1 MNAKGIVL
9 VVVISFF
16 ATLSGAD
23 NKVSIDIGKLPP
35 HPRILLCKGAEKAL
49 KKQAKLPVWNGLYES
64 ILQACDT
71 MLGLPVNERV
81 VVGRRLLATSRENLR
96 RILFLGFAYRMT
108 GEKRYS
114 DRAEA
119 EMLKAASFSDW
130 NPSHFLD
137 VAEMTA
143 ALAIG
148 YDWLYPKLSET
159 SRRTIRT
166 AILEKGLKPSFGKE
180 HDAILNAPTNWNQV
194 CHCGMAY
201 GALAVAETEP
211 DLARRTIERA
221 VEKVRIPMRHYAPDG
236 AYPEGYAYWEYGT
249 SFNVLLISAMEN
261 AFGTDFG
268 LCDAP
273 GFLESGKFM
282 LHMVTPQLRSFCYS
296 DCSTDAGLL
305 PALFWF
311 YRKTGDASI
320 LCNQGWLLQADS
332 RKNHLQDRL
341 LPLLFVWGQGASL
354 DKPTVPE
361 TLYWKG
367 GGDNPVFLMRSGW
380 NDPDALYVGVKMGT
394 PGASHAHMDVG
405 SFIFEADGV
414 RWAIDMGGEDYD
426 RLEKRGVDL
435 WNGAQGS
442 QRGEVFRYNN
452 KAHNTL
458 TFNDKP
464 QSIKGK
470 VQIKDWR
477 DSTRLRYVAM
487 DLTPVYEGQVRYAE
501 RAVAMVDDSYAV
513 IEDRVEPG
521 LYYTRMRWTLV
532 TEATPRILSDS
543 VLLLE
548 RGGKR
553 CYVRIAS
560 QTPVRWIIRPAV
572 SENTYDSPNPGVTI
586 VAFDT
591 DLTLRQAQRICV
603 FLMPGE
609 MKETAYTSVL

>member
-367 GGDNPVFLMRSGW
+367 GGHNPVFLMRSGW

-442 QRGEVFRYNN
+442 QRWEVFRYNN

>member
-1 MNAKGIVL
+1 MTAKGIVL

-442 QRGEVFRYNN
+442 QRWEVFRYNN

-477 DSTRLRYVAM
+477 DSARLRYVAM

-548 RGGKR
+548 KEGKR

>member
-426 RLEKRGVDL
+426 RLEKRGVDP

-442 QRGEVFRYNN
+442 QRWEVFRYNN

>member
-108 GEKRYS
+108 SEKRYS

-236 AYPEGYAYWEYGT
+236 AYPEGYA
-249 SFNVLLISAMEN
+249 
-261 AFGTDFG
+261 
-268 LCDAP
+268 
-273 GFLESGKFM
+273 
-282 LHMVTPQLRSFCYS
+282 
-296 DCSTDAGLL
+296 
-305 PALFWF
+305 
-311 YRKTGDASI
+311 
-320 LCNQGWLLQADS
+320 
-332 RKNHLQDRL
+332 
-341 LPLLFVWGQGASL
+341 
-354 DKPTVPE
+354 
-361 TLYWKG
+361 
-367 GGDNPVFLMRSGW
+367 
-380 NDPDALYVGVKMGT
+380 
-394 PGASHAHMDVG
+394 
-405 SFIFEADGV
+405 
-414 RWAIDMGGEDYD
+414 
-426 RLEKRGVDL
+426 
-435 WNGAQGS
+435 
-442 QRGEVFRYNN
+442 
-452 KAHNTL
+452 
-458 TFNDKP
+458 
-464 QSIKGK
+464 
-470 VQIKDWR
+470 
-477 DSTRLRYVAM
+477 
-487 DLTPVYEGQVRYAE
+487 
-501 RAVAMVDDSYAV
+501 
-513 IEDRVEPG
+513 
-521 LYYTRMRWTLV
+521 
-532 TEATPRILSDS
+532 
-543 VLLLE
+543 
-548 RGGKR
+548 
-553 CYVRIAS
+553 
-560 QTPVRWIIRPAV
+560 
-572 SENTYDSPNPGVTI
+572 
-586 VAFDT
+586 
-591 DLTLRQAQRICV
+591 
-603 FLMPGE
+603 
-609 MKETAYTSVL
+609 

>member
-442 QRGEVFRYNN
+442 QRWEVFRYNN

>member
-442 QRGEVFRYNN
+442 QRWEVFRYNN

-532 TEATPRILSDS
+532 TEATPRIWSDS

>member
-442 QRGEVFRYNN
+442 QRWEVFRYNN

-477 DSTRLRYVAM
+477 DSARLRYVAM
-487 DLTPVYEGQVRYAE
+487 DLTPVSEGQVRYAE

-548 RGGKR
+548 KEGKR

>member
-211 DLARRTIERA
+211 DLARGSIERA

-442 QRGEVFRYNN
+442 QRWEVFRYNN

-477 DSTRLRYVAM
+477 DSARLRYVAM

-548 RGGKR
+548 KEGKR

>member
-442 QRGEVFRYNN
+442 QRWEVFRYNN

-487 DLTPVYEGQVRYAE
+487 DLTPVYEGQVQYAE

>member
-166 AILEKGLKPSFGKE
+166 AILEKGLIPSFGKE

-442 QRGEVFRYNN
+442 QRWEVFRYNN

>member
-442 QRGEVFRYNN
+442 QRWEVFRYNN

-543 VLLLE
+543 GLLLE

>member
-1 MNAKGIVL
+1 MNAKGIIL

-166 AILEKGLKPSFGKE
+166 AILEKGLKPWFGKE
-180 HDAILNAPTNWNQV
+180 HDAILKAPTNWNQV

-320 LCNQGWLLQADS
+320 LYNQGRLLQADS

-442 QRGEVFRYNN
+442 QRWEVFRYNN

-470 VQIKDWR
+470 VQIKDWC
-477 DSTRLRYVAM
+477 DSARLRYVAM

-548 RGGKR
+548 KEGKR

>member
-108 GEKRYS
+108 SEKRYS

-296 DCSTDAGLL
+296 DCSADAGLL

-442 QRGEVFRYNN
+442 QRWEVFRYNN

-477 DSTRLRYVAM
+477 DSARLRYVAM

-548 RGGKR
+548 KEGKR
-553 CYVRIAS
+553 CYVRVAS

>member
-442 QRGEVFRYNN
+442 QRWEVFRYNN

-477 DSTRLRYVAM
+477 DSARLRYVAM

-548 RGGKR
+548 KEGKR

-572 SENTYDSPNPGVTI
+572 SENTYDSPNPGVTN

>member
-23 NKVSIDIGKLPP
+23 NKVSIDIGKRPP

-442 QRGEVFRYNN
+442 QRWEVFRYNN

>member
-405 SFIFEADGV
+405 SFILEADGV

-442 QRGEVFRYNN
+442 QRWEVFRYNN

>member
-166 AILEKGLKPSFGKE
+166 TILEKGLKPSFGKE

-320 LCNQGWLLQADS
+320 LCNQGRLLQADS

-442 QRGEVFRYNN
+442 QRWEVFRYNN

-470 VQIKDWR
+470 VQIKDWC
-477 DSTRLRYVAM
+477 DSARLRYVAM

-548 RGGKR
+548 KEGKR

>member
-166 AILEKGLKPSFGKE
+166 AIFEKGLKPSFGKE

-320 LCNQGWLLQADS
+320 LCNQGRLLQADS

-442 QRGEVFRYNN
+442 QRWEVFRYNN

-470 VQIKDWR
+470 VQIKDWC

-521 LYYTRMRWTLV
+521 LYYTQMRWTLV

-548 RGGKR
+548 KGGKR

>member
-23 NKVSIDIGKLPP
+23 NKVSMDIGKLPP

-49 KKQAKLPVWNGLYES
+49 KKQAKLPLWNGLYES

-442 QRGEVFRYNN
+442 QRWEVFRYNN

>member
-1 MNAKGIVL
+1 MNAKGIIL

-180 HDAILNAPTNWNQV
+180 HDAILKAPTNWNQV

-320 LCNQGWLLQADS
+320 LYNQGRLLQADS

-470 VQIKDWR
+470 VQIKDWC
-477 DSTRLRYVAM
+477 DSARLRYVAM

-548 RGGKR
+548 KEGKR

>member
-1 MNAKGIVL
+1 MNEKGIVL

-442 QRGEVFRYNN
+442 QRWEVFRYNN

>member
-394 PGASHAHMDVG
+394 PGAGHAHMDVG

-442 QRGEVFRYNN
+442 QRWEVFRYNN

>member
-23 NKVSIDIGKLPP
+23 NKVSIDIEKLPP
-35 HPRILLCKGAEKAL
+35 HPRILLCEGAEKAL

-71 MLGLPVNERV
+71 MLGLPVNERI

-137 VAEMTA
+137 VAEMTV

-159 SRRTIRT
+159 SRRAIRT

-201 GALAVAETEP
+201 GALAIAETEP

-221 VEKVRIPMRHYAPDG
+221 VDKVRIPMRHYAPDG

-273 GFLESGKFM
+273 GFLESGEFM

-296 DCSTDAGLL
+296 DCSANAGLL

-320 LCNQGWLLQADS
+320 LCNQGRLLQADS
-332 RKNHLQDRL
+332 RRNHLQDRL

-354 DKPTVPE
+354 DQPTVPK

-367 GGDNPVFLMRSGW
+367 GGDNPVFLMRSDW

-405 SFIFEADGV
+405 SFIFEAEGV

-442 QRGEVFRYNN
+442 QRWEVFRYNN

-470 VQIKDWR
+470 VQIKDWC
-477 DSTRLRYVAM
+477 DSARLRYVAM
-487 DLTPVYEGQVRYAE
+487 DLTPVYEGQVLHVE
-501 RAVAMVDDSYAV
+501 RAVAMVDNSYAV

-521 LYYTRMRWTLV
+521 PYYTRMRWTLV

-548 RGGKR
+548 KEGKR
-553 CYVRIAS
+553 CYMRVAS

-603 FLMPGE
+603 FMMPGK
-609 MKETAYTSVL
+609 MKDTVYTSVL

>member
-108 GEKRYS
+108 SEKRYS

-273 GFLESGKFM
+273 GFLESGNFM

-296 DCSTDAGLL
+296 DCSADAGLL

-320 LCNQGWLLQADS
+320 LCNQGRLLQADS

-442 QRGEVFRYNN
+442 QRWEVFRYNN

-477 DSTRLRYVAM
+477 DSARLRYVAM

-548 RGGKR
+548 KEGKR
-553 CYVRIAS
+553 CYVRVAS

>member
-148 YDWLYPKLSET
+148 YDWLYPELSET

-221 VEKVRIPMRHYAPDG
+221 VEKIRIPMRHYAPDG

-320 LCNQGWLLQADS
+320 LCNQGRLLQADS

-442 QRGEVFRYNN
+442 QRWEVFRYNN

-458 TFNDKP
+458 TFNDKS

-548 RGGKR
+548 KGGKR

>member
-361 TLYWKG
+361 TLSWKG

-442 QRGEVFRYNN
+442 QRWEVFRYNN

-477 DSTRLRYVAM
+477 DSARLRYVAM

-548 RGGKR
+548 KEGKR

>member
-442 QRGEVFRYNN
+442 QRWEVFRYNN

-521 LYYTRMRWTLV
+521 LYHTRMRWTLV

>member
-296 DCSTDAGLL
+296 DCSADAGLL

-320 LCNQGWLLQADS
+320 LCNQGRLLQADS

-442 QRGEVFRYNN
+442 QRWEVFRYNN

-470 VQIKDWR
+470 VQIKDWC
-477 DSTRLRYVAM
+477 DSARLRYVAM
-487 DLTPVYEGQVRYAE
+487 DLTPVYKGQVRYAE

-532 TEATPRILSDS
+532 TEAMPRILSDS

-548 RGGKR
+548 KEGKR

>member
-180 HDAILNAPTNWNQV
+180 HDAIPNAPTNWNQV

-442 QRGEVFRYNN
+442 QRWEVFRYNN

>member
-16 ATLSGAD
+16 ATLSGAY

-442 QRGEVFRYNN
+442 QRWEVFRYNN

>member
-1 MNAKGIVL
+1 M
-9 VVVISFF
+9 
-16 ATLSGAD
+16 
-23 NKVSIDIGKLPP
+23 
-35 HPRILLCKGAEKAL
+35 

-442 QRGEVFRYNN
+442 QRWEVFRYNN

>member
-296 DCSTDAGLL
+296 DCSADAGLL

-442 QRGEVFRYNN
+442 QRWEVFRYNN

-548 RGGKR
+548 KGGKR

>member
-96 RILFLGFAYRMT
+96 RILFLGFTYRMT
-108 GEKRYS
+108 SEKRYS

-236 AYPEGYAYWEYGT
+236 AYPEGYAYWDYGT

-273 GFLESGKFM
+273 GFLDSGKFM

-296 DCSTDAGLL
+296 DCSADAGLL

-320 LCNQGWLLQADS
+320 LCNQGRLLQADS
-332 RKNHLQDRL
+332 RRNHLQDRL

-442 QRGEVFRYNN
+442 QRWEVFRYNN

-477 DSTRLRYVAM
+477 DSARLRYVAM

-548 RGGKR
+548 KEGKR
-553 CYVRIAS
+553 CYVRVAS

>member
-320 LCNQGWLLQADS
+320 LCNQGRLLQADS

-442 QRGEVFRYNN
+442 QRWEVFRYNN

-477 DSTRLRYVAM
+477 DSARLRYVAM

-548 RGGKR
+548 KGGKR

>member
-405 SFIFEADGV
+405 RFIFEADGV

-442 QRGEVFRYNN
+442 QRWEVFRYNN

>member
-1 MNAKGIVL
+1 MNAKGIIL
-9 VVVISFF
+9 AIVISFST
-16 ATLSGAD
+16 TLSGAD
-23 NKVSIDIGKLPP
+23 DKVSIDIGKLPS

-49 KKQAKLPVWNGLYES
+49 KKQAELPVWNGLYES

-71 MLGLPVNERV
+71 MLRLPVNERV

-119 EMLKAASFSDW
+119 EMLKAASFPDW

-137 VAEMTA
+137 VAEMTT

-159 SRRTIRT
+159 SRRIIRT
-166 AILEKGLKPSFGKE
+166 AILEKGLKPSFEKE

-201 GALAVAETEP
+201 GALAIAETEA

-273 GFLESGKFM
+273 GFLESGSFM

-296 DCSTDAGLL
+296 DCSADAGLL

-320 LCNQGWLLQADS
+320 LCNQGRLLQADR

-361 TLYWKG
+361 TLCWKG

-405 SFIFEADGV
+405 SFIFEADGI

-442 QRGEVFRYNN
+442 QRWEVFRYNN

-458 TFNDKP
+458 TFNGKP
-464 QSIKGK
+464 QSIEGK
-470 VQIKDWR
+470 VQIKDWC
-477 DSTRLRYVAM
+477 DSARLRYVAM
-487 DLTPVYEGQVRYAE
+487 DLTPVYEGQVRHAE
-501 RAVAMVDDSYAV
+501 RAVAMVDNSYAV
-513 IEDRVEPG
+513 IEDRVEPVP
-521 LYYTRMRWTLV
+521 YYTRMRWTLV

-548 RGGKR
+548 KEGKR
-553 CYVRIAS
+553 CYMRVAS

-609 MKETAYTSVL
+609 MKEMVYTPIL